1 MPSEDRVKAMPTAA
15 AHAVVLVCMYQLRMR
30 ILQGAFAL
38 GGRLNAFLGTGASYA
53 PNLDVELYHYPMSG
67 KLFVY
72 LNLVPRRS
80 LVRAA
85 KTSHVHVAKS
95 LAKP

>member
-1 MPSEDRVKAMPTAA
+1 
-15 AHAVVLVCMYQLRMR
+15 
-30 ILQGAFAL
+30 
-38 GGRLNAFLGTGASYA
+38 
-53 PNLDVELYHYPMSG
+53 MSG

-80 LVRAA
+80 LVRAN
-85 KTSHVHVAKS
+85 KTSHVYVAKS